1 METELAD
8 GENQVEGA
16 GPDAELAESP
26 DPTAQADMAEVE
38 PGSSSD
44 LSIDEVD
51 RLLDEVEGALSR
63 LDDGT
68 YGTCAACGGPIDDA
82 FLAGS
87 PTTRTCEACTS
98 PADTPSPP
106 STGSDS

>member
-8 GENQVEGA
+8 GANQVDGV
-16 GPDAELAESP
+16 GPDPEGVEAA
-26 DPTAQADMAEVE
+26 DQAVGAASSDVE
-38 PGSSSD
+38 PRPTSE
-44 LSIDEVD
+44 LSIDQVD

-68 YGTCAACGGPIDDA
+68 YGTCAGCGGAIEDVV
-82 FLAGS
+82 LAGS

-98 PADTPSPP
+98 P
-106 STGSDS
+106 TGD